1 MRRPLIAGNW
11 KMNLG
16 HADALRLADGLFA
29 GIDVPPDRDCA
40 IFPPFTSLQ
49 AISEKLR
56 SSAIRVGAQN
66 CYPEPEGAFTG
77 EISCS
82 MLKGAGAT
90 MVIIGHSERRHVMG
104 ESDTLVNRKV
114 KSALANRLKPILCV
128 GETLPERESGR
139 TTDVVLTQV
148 RRGLDGIAADSMRDV
163 VLAYEPVWAIGTGK
177 TATPLQAQEVH
188 AALRGELAVLFG
200 KPIAEDTLILYGGS
214 VKPSNVDGLMAMAD
228 VDGALVGGASLDEAD
243 FHRIIWFEAPEG

>member
-56 SSAIRVGAQN
+56 SSPIRVGAQN
-66 CYPEPEGAFTG
+66 CYPEPDGAFTG

-82 MLKGAGAT
+82 MLKAAGAS
-90 MVIIGHSERRHVMG
+90 MVIIGHSERRHVLG
-104 ESDTLVNRKV
+104 ESDAMVSRKV
-114 KSALANRLKPILCV
+114 KAALAHRLKPIVCI
-128 GETLPERESGR
+128 GETLAERDAGR
-139 TTDVVLTQV
+139 TSDVVITQL
-148 RRGLDGIAADSMRDV
+148 RRGLDGLTADAMRDV
-163 VLAYEPVWAIGTGK
+163 ILAYEPVWAIGTGK
-177 TATPLQAQEVH
+177 TATPAQAQEVH
-188 AALRGELAVLFG
+188 ASLRAELGALFG
-200 KPIAEDTLILYGGS
+200 KPLAEDTLILYGGS
-214 VKPSNVDGLMAMAD
+214 VKPSNVDGLMAMPD
-228 VDGALVGGASLDEAD
+228 VDGALVGGASLDESE

>member
-16 HADALRLADGLFA
+16 HADALRLADGVFA

-49 AISEKLR
+49 AIADKLK
-56 SSAIRVGAQN
+56 SSPIKVGAQN
-66 CYPEPEGAFTG
+66 CHPDPDGAFTG
-77 EISCS
+77 EISCT
-82 MLKGAGAT
+82 MLKAAGAS
-90 MVIIGHSERRHVMG
+90 MVILGHSERRHLLG
-104 ESDTLVNRKV
+104 ETDAFVNRKV
-114 KSALANRLKPILCV
+114 KAALAARLKPILCV
-128 GETLPERESGR
+128 GETLAERDAGR
-139 TTDVVLTQV
+139 TTEVVLGQV
-148 RRGLDGIAADSMRDV
+148 RRGLEGVGTDAMRDV

-177 TATPLQAQEVH
+177 TATPAQADEVH
-188 AALRGELAVLFG
+188 AAIRNELVLLYG
-200 KPIAEDTLILYGGS
+200 KPVAEDTLILYGGS
-214 VKPSNVDGLMAMAD
+214 VKPSNVDGLMAMPN